1 MDLNQQVIETVINF
15 PKVTDYDQR
24 SAIGMA
30 RTWIEKGK
38 LDVWDANRH
47 KEQVQCEQRDALA
60 VAIVDIFRE
69 SEAEE
74 DEMIAALSSARA
86 EVNRPFQHQQR
97 PERGPLSKPGDE
109 AKRKRDQQ

>member
-1 MDLNQQVIETVINF
+1 MNLTQQITETVINF

-30 RTWIEKGK
+30 RTWVEKRK
-38 LDVWDANRH
+38 LDVWDPIRH
-47 KEQVQCEQRDALA
+47 KDQIQNVQRDALA
-60 VAIVDIFRE
+60 TALVDIFRQA
-69 SEAEE
+69 EAEE
-74 DEMIAALSSARA
+74 DEMIAALASARA